1 MAKTVLSDALI
12 VFDGQAI
19 RDSTNAV
26 SIDYGAEELDGTTLA
41 DDTRIMVGGLLT
53 AAMGADGF
61 FQAPDPDTAFFD
73 QMGAAGK
80 VITIAPQTTEGSI
93 GFALNAILGSYNPGA
108 SVGELLSYSIQAG
121 ARDRLVRGPLLAN
134 KTGITASGSGTA
146 FQVGAATSSQTV
158 FAALHVTKADGTT
171 PTLDLTIESDDASG
185 MASPTT
191 RITFDQATAK
201 GSQFKKLAGPV
212 TDNWWRVDYTIG
224 GTSPDFDFVVLLG
237 ILDNR

>member
-1 MAKTVLSDALI
+1 MSKTVLSDAFI
-12 VFDGQAI
+12 VFDGEAI
-19 RDSTNAV
+19 RDSVNAV

-61 FQAPDPDTAFFD
+61 FQAPDPDSAFFA

-80 VITIAPQTTEGSI
+80 VITIAPKTTEGSI
-93 GFALNAILGSYNPGA
+93 GFSLNAILGSYNPGA
-108 SVGELLSYSIQAG
+108 SVGELLAYSIQAG

-134 KTGITASGSGTA
+134 KAGITVTGTGTA
-146 FQVGAATSSQTV
+146 FQVGAASGSQTV
-158 FAALHVTKADGTT
+158 FAALHVTKAGGT

-185 MASPTT
+185 MLSPTT

-212 TDNWWRVDYTIG
+212 TDNWWRVNYTIG
-224 GTSPDFDFVVLLG
+224 GGTPEFDFVVLLG

>member
-12 VFDGQAI
+12 VFDGEAI

-41 DDTRIMVGGLLT
+41 DNTRIMVGGLLT

-61 FQAPDPDTAFFD
+61 FQAPDPDSAFFD

-80 VITIAPQTTEGSI
+80 VITIAPKTTEGSI
-93 GFALNAILGSYNPGA
+93 GFSLNSVLGSYNPGA
-108 SVGELLSYSIQAG
+108 SVGELLAYSIQAG
-121 ARDRLVRGPLLAN
+121 ARDRLVRGMLLAN
-134 KTGITASGSGTA
+134 KAGITGTGAGTA
-146 FQVGAATSSQTV
+146 FQVGAASGSQTL
-158 FAALHVTKADGTT
+158 FAALHVTKAGGT
-171 PTLDLTIESDDASG
+171 PTLNLSIESDDASN
-185 MASPTT
+185 MLSATT

-212 TDNWWRVDYTIG
+212 TDNWWRVNYTIG
-224 GTSPDFDFVVLLG
+224 GATPNFDFVVLLG

>member
-12 VFDGQAI
+12 VFDGEAI

-61 FQAPDPDTAFFD
+61 FQAPDPDAAFFE

-80 VITIAPQTTEGSI
+80 VITIAPKTDEGSI
-93 GFALNAILGSYNPGA
+93 GFSLNSVLGSYNPGA
-108 SVGELLSYSIQAG
+108 SVGELLAYSIQAG

-146 FQVGAATSSQTV
+146 FQVGAATAEQTV
-158 FAALHVTKADGTT
+158 FAALHVTKADGT
-171 PTLDLTIESDDASG
+171 PTLNLTIESDDASG
-185 MASPTT
+185 MLSPTT

-201 GSQFKKLAGPV
+201 GSQFVKLAGPV
-212 TDNWWRVDYTIG
+212 ADSWWRVNYTIG
-224 GTSPDFDFVVLLG
+224 GTNPDFDFVVLLG

>member
-1 MAKTVLSDALI
+1 MSKTVLSDAFI
-12 VFDGQAI
+12 VFDGEAI

-61 FQAPDPDTAFFD
+61 FQAPDPDSAFFD

-80 VITIAPQTTEGSI
+80 VITIAPKTTEGSI
-93 GFALNAILGSYNPGA
+93 GFSLNSVLGSYNPGA
-108 SVGELLSYSIQAG
+108 SVGELLAYSIQAG

-146 FQVGAATSSQTV
+146 FQVGAATASQTV
-158 FAALHVTKADGTT
+158 FAALHVTKADGT

-212 TDNWWRVDYTIG
+212 ADSWWRVNYTIG
-224 GTSPDFDFVVLLG
+224 GTNPDFDFVVLLG

>member
-12 VFDGQAI
+12 VFDGEAI
-19 RDSTNAV
+19 RDSVNAV

-61 FQAPDPDTAFFD
+61 FQAPDPDSAFFG

-80 VITIAPQTTEGSI
+80 VITIAPKTTEGSI
-93 GFALNAILGSYNPGA
+93 GFSLNSVLGSYNPGA
-108 SVGELLSYSIQAG
+108 SVGELLAYSIQAG
-121 ARDRLVRGPLLAN
+121 ARDRLVRGMLLAN
-134 KTGITASGSGTA
+134 KAGITVTGTGTA
-146 FQVGAATSSQTV
+146 FQVGAATASQTV
-158 FAALHVTKADGTT
+158 FAALHVTKADGT

-185 MASPTT
+185 MLSPTT
-191 RITFDQATAK
+191 RITFDQAMAK

-212 TDNWWRVDYTIG
+212 ADSWWRVNYTIG
-224 GTSPDFDFVVLLG
+224 GTNPDFDFVVLLG

>member
-1 MAKTVLSDALI
+1 MSKTVLSDAFI
-12 VFDGQAI
+12 VFDGEAI
-19 RDSTNAV
+19 RDSVNAV

-61 FQAPDPDTAFFD
+61 FQAPDPDSAFFA

-80 VITIAPQTTEGSI
+80 VITIAPKTTEGSI
-93 GFALNAILGSYNPGA
+93 GFSLNSVLGSYNPGA
-108 SVGELLSYSIQAG
+108 SVGELLAYSIQAG
-121 ARDRLVRGPLLAN
+121 ARDRLVRGTLLAN
-134 KTGITASGSGTA
+134 KAGILTSGLGTA
-146 FQVGAATSSQTV
+146 FQVGAATASQTV
-158 FAALHVTKADGTT
+158 FAALHVTKAGGT
-171 PTLDLTIESDDASG
+171 PTLNLTIESDDASG
-185 MASPTT
+185 MLTPTT

-212 TDNWWRVDYTIG
+212 TDNWWRVNYTIG
-224 GTSPDFDFVVLLG
+224 GATPEFDFVVLLG